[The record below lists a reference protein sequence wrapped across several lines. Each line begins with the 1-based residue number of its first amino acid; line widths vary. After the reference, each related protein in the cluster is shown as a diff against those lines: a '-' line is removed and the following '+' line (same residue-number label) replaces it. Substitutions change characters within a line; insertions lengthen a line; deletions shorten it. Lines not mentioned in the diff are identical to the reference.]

1 MMKRSKQTQ
10 SRRCFFSSF
19 NYTNIKYHQRL
30 LCQPWSKKGDFFSL
44 EFGPRST
51 SPSIITHHRLRLIP
65 DPSTD
70 DTSVDRTTHM
80 KKNKTKCDLFL
91 WKRQV
96 WQCLPH
102 ITSARIL
109 NSLFWRQT
117 VTSMT
122 RRRMI
127 LPSFLPLCHLLSILS
142 SSASSVGFVLI
153 EGRIVSL
160 IFHRSLRWWKAFDW
174 LFTPAAAEQQ
184 PKQEIHLYLFNVSPS
199 LLGFFSAF
207 HSCFLT
213 SAPPSENN
221 HNTENSGRRCVC
233 VVGCKT
239 VEVLQHAAW
248 QWRNLKLS
256 ACVFDLHGGG
266 SEGSWLVS
274 RSLSQF
280 LWLDA
285 GLQGRWMGS
294 EVKGTQSREKCLTAG
309 AAFQTNRP
317 KPKEN
322 QRVPLCNR

>member
-10 SRRCFFSSF
+10 SRRCFFLLPSITQISSIIRGF
-19 NYTNIKYHQRL
+19 YVSL
-30 LCQPWSKKGDFFSL
+30 DLKKGFFFSL
-44 EFGPRST
+44 EFGSRST
-51 SPSIITHHRLRLIP
+51 SPSIITHNRLRLIP
-65 DPSTD
+65 DPST

-80 KKNKTKCDLFL
+80 KKKQKTKCDLFL

-199 LLGFFSAF
+199 LLGFFF
-207 HSCFLT
+207 
-213 SAPPSENN
+213 
-221 HNTENSGRRCVC
+221 CVSLLLFYISTTF
-233 VVGCKT
+233 GKQP
-239 VEVLQHAAW
+239 QHRE
-248 QWRNLKLS
+248 QRPTLCL
-256 ACVFDLHGGG
+256 C
-266 SEGSWLVS
+266 S
-274 RSLSQF
+274 RL
-280 LWLDA
+280 
-285 GLQGRWMGS
+285 
-294 EVKGTQSREKCLTAG
+294 
-309 AAFQTNRP
+309 
-317 KPKEN
+317 
-322 QRVPLCNR
+322 

>member
-30 LCQPWSKKGDFFSL
+30 LCQPWSIKGFFFSL

-70 DTSVDRTTHM
+70 TSVDRTTHM
-80 KKNKTKCDLFL
+80 KKNKTKFDLFL

-199 LLGFFSAF
+199 LLGFFF
-207 HSCFLT
+207 F
-213 SAPPSENN
+213 
-221 HNTENSGRRCVC
+221 CVSLLLFYISTTF
-233 VVGCKT
+233 GKQP
-239 VEVLQHAAW
+239 QHRE
-248 QWRNLKLS
+248 QRPTLCL
-256 ACVFDLHGGG
+256 C
-266 SEGSWLVS
+266 S
-274 RSLSQF
+274 RL
-280 LWLDA
+280 
-285 GLQGRWMGS
+285 
-294 EVKGTQSREKCLTAG
+294 
-309 AAFQTNRP
+309 
-317 KPKEN
+317 
-322 QRVPLCNR
+322 